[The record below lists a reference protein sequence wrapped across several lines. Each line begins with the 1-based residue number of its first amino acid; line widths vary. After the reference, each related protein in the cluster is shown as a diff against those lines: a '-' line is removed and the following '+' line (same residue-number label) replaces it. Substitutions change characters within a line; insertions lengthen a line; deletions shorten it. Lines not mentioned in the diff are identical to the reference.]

1 MNLMYSST
9 LNIFWLFMSKY
20 VFMYF
25 YFMLPEIEMKEQNS
39 VTNLQVL
46 NQKANNKARNFNG
59 ILEEVN

>member
-1 MNLMYSST
+1 
-9 LNIFWLFMSKY
+9 
-20 VFMYF
+20 MYF